1 MRKRIRHADEAGD
14 VNVTPLLDVV
24 FIMLIFFIVTATF
37 LNEQGITASTPDN
50 SDPPQGVEP
59 PPSMILSVLENGRV
73 QVDAGRQ
80 IDALSVKNT
89 VQEFLAREPNG
100 VVLVSAAP
108 DSEAG
113 TTVTVMD
120 QARDAGATGRLS
132 LTLQAEV
139 E

>member
-1 MRKRIRHADEAGD
+1 
-14 VNVTPLLDVV
+14 
-24 FIMLIFFIVTATF
+24 
-37 LNEQGITASTPDN
+37 
-50 SDPPQGVEP
+50 
-59 PPSMILSVLENGRV
+59 MILSVLENGRV

-120 QARDAGATGRLS
+120 QARDAGATSRLS